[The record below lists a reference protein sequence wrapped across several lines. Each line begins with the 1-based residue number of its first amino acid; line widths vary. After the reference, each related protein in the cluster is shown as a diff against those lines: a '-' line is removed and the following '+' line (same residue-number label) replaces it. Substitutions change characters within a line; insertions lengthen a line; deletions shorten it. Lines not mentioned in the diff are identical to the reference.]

1 MTKASSGGRPAGSRA
16 ARKEARAARLAAAL
30 KSNLRRRKVQ
40 ARSRAAEGEPAQAD
54 ADAAAP
60 HDGAAIAGNTRT
72 S

>member
-1 MTKASSGGRPAGSRA
+1 MTKAASGERPAGSRA
-16 ARKEARAARLAAAL
+16 TRKEARAARLAAAL

-40 ARSRAAEGEPAQAD
+40 ARSREGEPAQAD